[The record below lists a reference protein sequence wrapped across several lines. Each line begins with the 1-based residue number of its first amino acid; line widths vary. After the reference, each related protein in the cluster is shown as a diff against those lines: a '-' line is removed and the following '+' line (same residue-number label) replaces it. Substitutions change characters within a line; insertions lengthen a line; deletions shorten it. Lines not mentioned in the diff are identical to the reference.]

1 MLGNTDIAMVMVSMK
16 NNIVKGIIGNGL
28 AQITLKV
35 IRVMEQLLLIPFF
48 LTAWG
53 AAYYG
58 EWITLS
64 IIPSVLTFTNFGF
77 GSAVSNSFV
86 LAYTRGDKQK
96 AADINKNGILVVG
109 GSIVIGA
116 IITAAILLGSSY
128 FHFFENSII
137 PIHEAILAIALLM
150 TGRLISFYHL
160 LIDGYYRGARK
171 AVLGGFLYAGCS
183 AINLVVGL
191 GVLYLEGGIVEYA
204 FFQFLITIL
213 FTFVYFVIGRRLVDL
228 KGYQGRYILSEIK
241 QITSKGMGYMMDPVW
256 QCIYFQGST
265 LVVRLT
271 LGPEAVAAF
280 NTIRTACRSVSQ
292 IFNVVN
298 GSIFPEL
305 QYEYGQGNMNTVHRL
320 FRLSILSSIFVGIIG
335 TILLSLFGLDIYNW
349 WTQSQL
355 SVSSE
360 VWNTFVASILFN
372 AVWWTAMVA
381 YPITNQPCH
390 FALASILTACLSVV
404 ISYFMS
410 QYWDLWGA
418 ALGTMLFELIM
429 MLYILPDSCRLLGM
443 KAIELLNNMIEDLLC
458 LRNKL
463 CKTIFYR

>member
-1 MLGNTDIAMVMVSMK
+1 MPGSMDIVMAMVSMK

-58 EWITLS
+58 EWVTLS
-64 IIPSVLTFTNFGF
+64 IIPTILTFTNFGF

-86 LAYTRGDKQK
+86 LAYTGGDKQK

-116 IITAAILLGSSY
+116 IFTAAILWGGSY
-128 FHFFENSII
+128 FHIFENSII
-137 PIHEAILAIALLM
+137 PINEAILAIALLM
-150 TGRLISFYHL
+150 AGRLISFYHL
-160 LIDGYYRGARK
+160 LIEGYYRGARK
-171 AVLGGFLYAGCS
+171 AVLSGFLYAGSS
-183 AINLVVGL
+183 AINLVVGFC
-191 GVLYLEGGIVEYA
+191 VLYGEGGIVEYA
-204 FFQFLITIL
+204 FYQFLVTTL
-213 FTFVYFVIGRRLVDL
+213 FTIVYFVIGRRLVDL
-228 KGYQGRYILSEIK
+228 KGYQGRYILLDIK

-305 QYEYGQGNMNTVHRL
+305 QYEYGQGNMKTVHRL
-320 FRLSILSSIFVGIIG
+320 FRLSVLSSIFVGVIG
-335 TILLSLFGLDIYNW
+335 VIFLSFFGMEIYNW

-360 VWNTFVASILFN
+360 VWNTFVISILFN

-390 FALASILTACLSVV
+390 FAIASITTACLSVV
-404 ISYFMS
+404 ISYILSIYFG
-410 QYWDLWGA
+410 LWGA
-418 ALGTMLFELIM
+418 VMGVMLFELVM
-429 MLYILPDSCRLLGM
+429 MLYILPDSCRLVGM
-443 KAIELLNNMIEDLLC
+443 KAIELFTHLKEDSILI
-458 LRNKL
+458 K
-463 CKTIFYR
+463 KKIFK

>member
-1 MLGNTDIAMVMVSMK
+1 MLGSTDIAMVMVSMK

-64 IIPSVLTFTNFGF
+64 IIPTVLTFTNFGF

-86 LAYTRGDKQK
+86 LAYTGGDKQK

-109 GSIVIGA
+109 GSIVVGA
-116 IITAAILLGSSY
+116 ILTTAILWGGSY
-128 FHFFENSII
+128 FHAFENSII

-150 TGRLISFYHL
+150 IGRLISFYHL
-160 LIDGYYRGARK
+160 LIEGYYRGARK
-171 AVLGGFLYAGCS
+171 AVLSGFLYAGCS
-183 AINLVVGL
+183 AINLIVGFC
-191 GVLYLEGGIVEYA
+191 VLYWEGGIVEYA
-204 FFQFLITIL
+204 FSQFLITIL
-213 FTFVYFVIGRRLVDL
+213 FTIVYFVIGRNLVNL
-228 KGYQGRYILSEIK
+228 KGYHGRYILSDIK
-241 QITSKGMGYMMDPVW
+241 LIASKGMGYMMDPVW

-320 FRLSILSSIFVGIIG
+320 FRMSVMSSIFVGVIG
-335 TILLSLFGLDIYNW
+335 VIFLSLFGLEIYNW

-360 VWNTFVASILFN
+360 VWNTFVVSILFN

-381 YPITNQPCH
+381 YPVTNQPYH
-390 FALASILTACLSVV
+390 FAVASIITACLSVV
-404 ISYFMS
+404 ICYILSIYLG
-410 QYWDLWGA
+410 LWGVS
-418 ALGTMLFELIM
+418 LGIMLFELVM
-429 MLYILPDSCRLLGM
+429 MLYVLPDSCRLLGM
-443 KAIELLNNMIEDLLC
+443 NAIGLFSHLKEDSILI
-458 LRNKL
+458 RKKL
-463 CKTIFYR
+463 FKYKK

>member
-64 IIPSVLTFTNFGF
+64 IIPTVLTFTNFGF

-86 LAYTRGDKQK
+86 LAYTGGDKQK

-109 GSIVIGA
+109 GSILIGA
-116 IITAAILLGSSY
+116 ILTAVILLGGSY
-128 FHFFENSII
+128 FHAFENSII
-137 PIHEAILAIALLM
+137 PTHEAILAITLLM

-160 LIDGYYRGARK
+160 LIEGYYRGARK
-171 AVLGGFLYAGCS
+171 AALSGFLYAGCS
-183 AINLVVGL
+183 AISLIVGF
-191 GVLYLEGGIVEYA
+191 GVLYWEGGIVEYA
-204 FFQFLITIL
+204 FSQFLITIL
-213 FTFVYFVIGRRLVDL
+213 FTIVYFVIGRNLVDL
-228 KGYQGRYILSEIK
+228 KGYHGRYLISDIK

-271 LGPEAVAAF
+271 LGSEAVAAF

-292 IFNVVN
+292 IFSMVN

-320 FRLSILSSIFVGIIG
+320 FRVSLLSSIVVGLIG
-335 TILLSLFGLDIYNW
+335 TIFLSFFGLSVYNM

-360 VWNTFVASILFN
+360 VWNTFVISIFFN
-372 AVWWTAMVA
+372 GVWWTAMVA
-381 YPITNQPCH
+381 YPVTNKPYH
-390 FALASILTACLSVV
+390 FALASITTACLSVV
-404 ISYFMS
+404 VSYILS
-410 QYWDLWGA
+410 IYLGLWGA
-418 ALGTMLFELIM
+418 ALGAMLFELVM
-429 MLYILPDSCRLLGM
+429 MLYVLPDSCHLLGM
-443 KAIELLNNMIEDLLC
+443 KIIELFAYIKEDFTLMK
-458 LRNKL
+458 RR
-463 CKTIFYR
+463 F

>member
-1 MLGNTDIAMVMVSMK
+1 MDMVSMK

-28 AQITLKV
+28 AQISLKV

-48 LTAWG
+48 LSAWG

-64 IIPSVLTFTNFGF
+64 IIPTVLTFTNFGF

-86 LAYTRGDKQK
+86 LAYTGGDKQK

-109 GSIVIGA
+109 GSIVVGA

-137 PIHEAILAIALLM
+137 PINEAILAIALLM
-150 TGRLISFYHL
+150 IGRLISFYHL
-160 LIDGYYRGARK
+160 LIEGYYRGARK
-171 AVLGGFLYAGCS
+171 AVLSGFLYAGCS
-183 AINLVVGL
+183 AINLAVGF
-191 GVLYLEGGIVEYA
+191 GVLYWKGGIAEYA
-204 FFQFLITIL
+204 FYQFLVTIL
-213 FTFVYFVIGRRLVDL
+213 FTIIYFIVGRRLVDL
-228 KGYQGRYILSEIK
+228 KGYHGRYILSDIK
-241 QITSKGMGYMMDPVW
+241 QIASKGMGYMMDPVW

-305 QYEYGQGNMNTVHRL
+305 QYEYGQGNMKTVHRL
-320 FRLSILSSIFVGIIG
+320 FRLSVLSSILAGIIG
-335 TILLSLFGLDIYNW
+335 TIFLSLFGLEIYNW

-360 VWNTFVASILFN
+360 VWNTFVVSILFN

-381 YPITNQPCH
+381 YPVTNQPCH
-390 FALASILTACLSVV
+390 FAVASITSASLSVV
-404 ISYFMS
+404 VSYMLS
-410 QYWDLWGA
+410 VYLGLWGA
-418 ALGTMLFELIM
+418 ALGIMLFELVM
-429 MLYILPDSCRLLGM
+429 MLYVLPDGSRLLGM
-443 KAIELLNNMIEDLLC
+443 KIIETFKNMSEDLLFIKS
-458 LRNKL
+458 KL
-463 CKTIFYR
+463 LKKRF

>member
-1 MLGNTDIAMVMVSMK
+1 MAMPGSTAIAMDMVSMRS
-16 NNIVKGIIGNGL
+16 NIVKGIIGNGL

-58 EWITLS
+58 EWVTLS
-64 IIPSVLTFTNFGF
+64 IIPTVLTFTNFGF

-86 LAYTRGDKQK
+86 LAYTGGDKQK

-116 IITAAILLGSSY
+116 IITAAILWGGRY
-128 FHFFENSII
+128 FHVFENSFI
-137 PIHEAILAIALLM
+137 PIHEAILAITLLM

-160 LIDGYYRGARK
+160 LIEGYYRGARK
-171 AVLGGFLYAGCS
+171 AVLSGFLYAGCS
-183 AINLVVGL
+183 AINLIVGFC
-191 GVLYLEGGIVEYA
+191 VLYWEGGIVEYA
-204 FFQFLITIL
+204 FSQFLITIL
-213 FTFVYFVIGRRLVDL
+213 FTFIYFVIGRRLVDL
-228 KGYQGRYILSEIK
+228 KGYQGRYILSDIK
-241 QITSKGMGYMMDPVW
+241 QIASKGMGYMMDPVW
-256 QCIYFQGST
+256 QCIYFQGTT

-292 IFNVVN
+292 IFSMVN

-305 QYEYGQGNMNTVHRL
+305 QYEYGQGNMNMVHRL
-320 FRLSILSSIFVGIIG
+320 FRVSLLSSIMVGFIG
-335 TILLSLFGLDIYNW
+335 TIFLSLFGLSVYNM

-355 SVSSE
+355 SVTSE
-360 VWNTFVASILFN
+360 VWNTFVVSILFN

-381 YPITNQPCH
+381 YPVTNKPYH
-390 FALASILTACLSVV
+390 FAIASITTACLSVV
-404 ISYFMS
+404 ICYILSIYLG
-410 QYWDLWGA
+410 LWGA
-418 ALGTMLFELIM
+418 ALGTMLFELVL
-429 MLYILPDSCRLLGM
+429 MLYVLPDSCCLLGM
-443 KAIELLNNMIEDLLC
+443 NTIELFTHLKEDS
-458 LRNKL
+458 KL
-463 CKTIFYR
+463 IRKKILK

>member
-64 IIPSVLTFTNFGF
+64 IIPTVLTFTNFGF

-86 LAYTRGDKQK
+86 LAYTGGDKQK

-109 GSIVIGA
+109 GSILIGA
-116 IITAAILLGSSY
+116 ILTAVILLGGSY
-128 FHFFENSII
+128 FHAFENSII
-137 PIHEAILAIALLM
+137 PTHEAILAITLLM

-160 LIDGYYRGARK
+160 LIEGYYRGARK
-171 AVLGGFLYAGCS
+171 AVLSGFLYAGCS
-183 AINLVVGL
+183 AINLIVGFC
-191 GVLYLEGGIVEYA
+191 VLYWEGGIVEYA
-204 FFQFLITIL
+204 FSQFLVTIL
-213 FTFVYFVIGRRLVDL
+213 FTIVYFLVGRRLVDL
-228 KGYQGRYILSEIK
+228 NGYQGRYILLDIK

-305 QYEYGQGNMNTVHRL
+305 QYEYGQGNMKTVHRL
-320 FRLSILSSIFVGIIG
+320 FRLSVLSSILAGIIG
-335 TILLSLFGLDIYNW
+335 TIFLSLFGLEIYNW

-355 SVSSE
+355 SVTTE
-360 VWNTFVASILFN
+360 VWNTFVVSILFN

-390 FALASILTACLSVV
+390 FAIASITTACLSVV
-404 ISYFMS
+404 ICYILSIYLG
-410 QYWDLWGA
+410 LWGG
-418 ALGTMLFELIM
+418 ALGIMLFELVM
-429 MLYILPDSCRLLGM
+429 MLYVLPDSCRLLGM
-443 KAIELLNNMIEDLLC
+443 NAIELFSHLKEDSILI
-458 LRNKL
+458 RKKL
-463 CKTIFYR
+463 FK

>member
-1 MLGNTDIAMVMVSMK
+1 MSSKLAR
-16 NNIVKGIIGNGL
+16 GIIGNGL

-35 IRVMEQLLLIPFF
+35 IRVLEQLLLIPFF
-48 LTAWG
+48 LSAWG

-64 IIPSVLTFTNFGF
+64 IIPTVLAFSNFGF

-86 LAYTRGDKQK
+86 LAYTGGDKQK

-116 IITAAILLGSSY
+116 IFTAAILWGSSY
-128 FHFFENSII
+128 FHVFENSLI

-160 LIDGYYRGARK
+160 LIEGYYRGARK
-171 AVLGGFLYAGCS
+171 AVLSGFLYAGCS
-183 AINLVVGL
+183 AINLIVGFC
-191 GVLYLEGGIVEYA
+191 VLYWEGGIVEYA
-204 FFQFLITIL
+204 FSQFLITIL
-213 FTFVYFVIGRRLVDL
+213 FTIVYFVIGRRLVDL
-228 KGYQGRYILSEIK
+228 KGYQGRYIFSDIK

-292 IFNVVN
+292 IFSMIN

-305 QYEYGQGNMNTVHRL
+305 QYEYGQGNMKTVHRL
-320 FRLSILSSIFVGIIG
+320 FRMSVLSSLLVGIVGSIFLSI
-335 TILLSLFGLDIYNW
+335 FGLEIYNW

-355 SVSSE
+355 SVTTE
-360 VWNTFVASILFN
+360 VWNTFVFSILFN

-381 YPITNQPCH
+381 YPVTNKPYH
-390 FALASILTACLSVV
+390 FAIASTITASLSV
-404 ISYFMS
+404 ILSYVLSM
-410 QYWDLWGA
+410 YLGLLGA
-418 ALGTMLFELIM
+418 ALGVLLFELVM
-429 MLYILPDSCRLLGM
+429 MISVVPDGCRLLGM
-443 KAIELLNNMIEDLLC
+443 KTAGLFSHLKEDSIQIKKKVF
-458 LRNKL
+458 N
-463 CKTIFYR
+463 

>member
-1 MLGNTDIAMVMVSMK
+1 MSSKLA
-16 NNIVKGIIGNGL
+16 KGIIGNGL

-35 IRVMEQLLLIPFF
+35 IRVLEQLLLIPFF

-64 IIPSVLTFTNFGF
+64 IIPTVLAFSNFGF

-86 LAYTRGDKQK
+86 LAYTGGDKQK

-109 GSIVIGA
+109 GSIVVGA
-116 IITAAILLGSSY
+116 ILTTAILLGGRS
-128 FHFFENSII
+128 FHIFENSII
-137 PIHEAILAIALLM
+137 PINEAILAIALLM

-160 LIDGYYRGARK
+160 LIEGYYRGARK
-171 AVLGGFLYAGCS
+171 AVLSGFLYAGCS
-183 AINLVVGL
+183 AINLVVGFC
-191 GVLYLEGGIVEYA
+191 VLYWEGGIVEYA
-204 FFQFLITIL
+204 FSQFFVTVAFTI
-213 FTFVYFVIGRRLVDL
+213 VYFVIGRRLVNL
-228 KGYQGRYILSEIK
+228 KGYQGRYILLEIK

-305 QYEYGQGNMNTVHRL
+305 QYEYGQGNMKTVHRL
-320 FRLSILSSIFVGIIG
+320 FRMSVLSSILAGFVGIIF
-335 TILLSLFGLDIYNW
+335 LSLFGLDIYNW

-360 VWNTFVASILFN
+360 VWNTFVVSILFN

-381 YPITNQPCH
+381 YPVTNKPYH
-390 FALASILTACLSVV
+390 FAIASITTASLSVV
-404 ISYFMS
+404 VSYILS
-410 QYWDLWGA
+410 VYLGLLGG
-418 ALGTMLFELIM
+418 ALGIMLFELVM
-429 MLYILPDSCRLLGM
+429 MLYVLPDSCRLLGM
-443 KAIELLNNMIEDLLC
+443 KAVELLNNMSEDFLFLKN
-458 LRNKL
+458 RL
-463 CKTIFYR
+463 CKSLFNS

>member
-1 MLGNTDIAMVMVSMK
+1 MSSKLA
-16 NNIVKGIIGNGL
+16 KGIIGNGL

-35 IRVMEQLLLIPFF
+35 IRVLEQLLLIPFF
-48 LTAWG
+48 LSAWG

-64 IIPSVLTFTNFGF
+64 IIPTVLTFTNFGF

-86 LAYTRGDKQK
+86 LAYTGGDKQK

-109 GSIVIGA
+109 GSIVVGA
-116 IITAAILLGSSY
+116 ILTTAILWGGRS
-128 FHFFENSII
+128 FHIFENSII
-137 PIHEAILAIALLM
+137 PINEAILAIGLLM

-160 LIDGYYRGARK
+160 LIEGYYRGARK
-171 AVLGGFLYAGCS
+171 AVLSGFLYAGCS

-191 GVLYLEGGIVEYA
+191 GVLYGEGGIVEYA
-204 FFQFLITIL
+204 FSQFFVTAAFTI
-213 FTFVYFVIGRRLVDL
+213 VYFVIGRRLVNL
-228 KGYQGRYILSEIK
+228 KGYQGKYILTDIK
-241 QITSKGMGYMMDPVW
+241 QIALKGMGYMMDPVW

-265 LVVRLT
+265 LVVRLA

-292 IFNVVN
+292 IFSMVN

-320 FRLSILSSIFVGIIG
+320 FRVSLLSSIMVGLIG
-335 TILLSLFGLDIYNW
+335 TIFLSFFGLSVYNM

-360 VWNTFVASILFN
+360 VWNTFVVSILFN

-381 YPITNQPCH
+381 YPVTNKPYH
-390 FALASILTACLSVV
+390 FALASITTACLSVV
-404 ISYFMS
+404 VSYILS
-410 QYWDLWGA
+410 IYLGLWGA
-418 ALGTMLFELIM
+418 ALGAMLFELVM
-429 MLYILPDSCRLLGM
+429 MLYVLPDSCHLLGM
-443 KAIELLNNMIEDLLC
+443 KIIELFAYIKEDFTLMK
-458 LRNKL
+458 RR
-463 CKTIFYR
+463 F

>member
-1 MLGNTDIAMVMVSMK
+1 MPGSTDIAMDTVSMK
-16 NNIVKGIIGNGL
+16 NNILKGIIGNGL

-64 IIPSVLTFTNFGF
+64 IIPTVLTFTNFGF

-86 LAYTRGDKQK
+86 LAYTGGDKQK

-109 GSIVIGA
+109 GSIVVGA
-116 IITAAILLGSSY
+116 ILTAAILWGSSY

-137 PIHEAILAIALLM
+137 PINDAILAIALLM

-160 LIDGYYRGARK
+160 LIEGYYRGARK
-171 AVLGGFLYAGCS
+171 AVLSGFLYAGCS
-183 AINLVVGL
+183 AINLIVGFC
-191 GVLYLEGGIVEYA
+191 VLYLEGGIVEYA
-204 FFQFLITIL
+204 FFQFLVTTL
-213 FTFVYFVIGRRLVDL
+213 FTIVYFVIGRRLVDL
-228 KGYQGRYILSEIK
+228 KGFQGRYILSDIK
-241 QITSKGMGYMMDPVW
+241 QISSKGMGYMMDPVW

-265 LVVRLT
+265 VVVRLT

-320 FRLSILSSIFVGIIG
+320 FRMSVLSSIFVGIIG
-335 TILLSLFGLDIYNW
+335 VIFLSLFGLEIYNW
-349 WTQSQL
+349 WTQSRL
-355 SVSSE
+355 SVTTD
-360 VWNTFVASILFN
+360 VWNTFVVSILFN

-381 YPITNQPCH
+381 YPVTNQPYH
-390 FALASILTACLSVV
+390 FALASITTACLSVV
-404 ISYFMS
+404 ICYILSIYLG
-410 QYWDLWGA
+410 LWGA
-418 ALGTMLFELIM
+418 SLGIMLFELVM
-429 MLYILPDSCRLLGM
+429 MLYVLPDSCRLLDM
-443 KAIELLNNMIEDLLC
+443 NAIGLFSHLKEDSILIGK
-458 LRNKL
+458 KL
-463 CKTIFYR
+463 FKYKK

>member
-35 IRVMEQLLLIPFF
+35 IRVLEQLLLIPFF
-48 LTAWG
+48 LSAWG

-64 IIPSVLTFTNFGF
+64 IIPTVLAFSNFGF
-77 GSAVSNSFV
+77 GTAAGNSFV
-86 LAYTRGDKQK
+86 LAYTSGDKQK

-109 GSIVIGA
+109 GSIVLGA
-116 IITAAILLGSSY
+116 ILTTSILLGSSY
-128 FHFFENSII
+128 FHFFDNSII
-137 PIHEAILAIALLM
+137 PINEAILAIALLM

-160 LIDGYYRGARK
+160 LIEGYYRGARK
-171 AVLGGFLYAGCS
+171 AVLSGFLYAGCS
-183 AINLVVGL
+183 AINLVVGFC
-191 GVLYLEGGIVEYA
+191 VLYGEGGIVEYA
-204 FFQFLITIL
+204 FSQFLVTIL
-213 FTFVYFVIGRRLVDL
+213 FTIVYFLVGRRLVDL
-228 KGYQGRYILSEIK
+228 NGYQGRYIFSDIK
-241 QITSKGMGYMMDPVW
+241 QIASKGMGYMMDPVW
-256 QCIYFQGST
+256 QCIYFQGT
-265 LVVRLT
+265 TFVVRLT

-292 IFNVVN
+292 IFSMVN

-335 TILLSLFGLDIYNW
+335 TIFLSFFGLDIYNW

-355 SVSSE
+355 SVTTE
-360 VWNTFVASILFN
+360 VWNTFVVSILFN

-381 YPITNQPCH
+381 YPVTNKPYH
-390 FALASILTACLSVV
+390 FAIASITTASLSVV
-404 ISYFMS
+404 VSYILS
-410 QYWDLWGA
+410 VYLGLWGA
-418 ALGTMLFELIM
+418 VLGAMFFELVM
-429 MLYILPDSCRLLGM
+429 MLCVLPDSCHLLGM
-443 KAIELLNNMIEDLLC
+443 KIIELFAYIKEDFTLMK
-458 LRNKL
+458 RR
-463 CKTIFYR
+463 F

>member
-1 MLGNTDIAMVMVSMK
+1 MNSKLA
-16 NNIVKGIIGNGL
+16 KGIIGNGL

-58 EWITLS
+58 EWVTLS
-64 IIPSVLTFTNFGF
+64 IIPTVLTFTNFGF

-86 LAYTRGDKQK
+86 LAYTGGDKQK
-96 AADINKNGILVVG
+96 ATDINKNGILVVG

-116 IITAAILLGSSY
+116 ILTAAILWGSSY
-128 FHFFENSII
+128 FHFFENSFI
-137 PIHEAILAIALLM
+137 PIHEAILSIALLM

-160 LIDGYYRGARK
+160 LIEGYYRGARK
-171 AVLGGFLYAGCS
+171 AVLSGFLYAGCS
-183 AINLVVGL
+183 AINLLVGL
-191 GVLYLEGGIVEYA
+191 GVLYWEGGIVEYA
-204 FFQFLITIL
+204 FSQFLVTVL
-213 FTFVYFVIGRRLVDL
+213 FTIVYFVVGRRLIDL
-228 KGYQGRYILSEIK
+228 KGYRGRYILSDIK
-241 QITSKGMGYMMDPVW
+241 QIASKGMGYMMDPVW

-305 QYEYGQGNMNTVHRL
+305 QYEYGQGNMKTVYRL
-320 FRLSILSSIFVGIIG
+320 FRMSVLSSILVGIIG
-335 TILLSLFGLDIYNW
+335 VIFLSLFGLDIYNW

-355 SVSSE
+355 SVSNE
-360 VWNTFVASILFN
+360 VWNTFVVSILFN
-372 AVWWTAMVA
+372 AVWWMAMVV
-381 YPITNQPCH
+381 YPVTNQPHH
-390 FALASILTACLSVV
+390 FAVASITTACLSVV
-404 ISYFMS
+404 ICYILSIYLG
-410 QYWDLWGA
+410 LWGA
-418 ALGTMLFELIM
+418 SLGIMLFELVM
-429 MLYILPDSCRLLGM
+429 MLYVLPDSCRLLGM
-443 KAIELLNNMIEDLLC
+443 KTIDLLNNMSEDFLY
-458 LRNKL
+458 LRNKYL
-463 CKTIFYR
+463 YR

>member
-1 MLGNTDIAMVMVSMK
+1 MK
-16 NNIVKGIIGNGL
+16 TNIVKGIIGNGL

-35 IRVMEQLLLIPFF
+35 IRVLEQLLLIPFF
-48 LTAWG
+48 LSAWG

-64 IIPSVLTFTNFGF
+64 IIPTVLAFSNFGF

-86 LAYTRGDKQK
+86 LAYTGGDKQK

-109 GSIVIGA
+109 GSIVIGG
-116 IITAAILLGSSY
+116 IITAAILWGSSY
-128 FHFFENSII
+128 FHFFKNSII

-160 LIDGYYRGARK
+160 LIEGYYRGARK
-171 AVLGGFLYAGCS
+171 AVLSGFLYAGCS

-204 FFQFLITIL
+204 FSQFFVTLAFTI
-213 FTFVYFVIGRRLVDL
+213 VYFVIGRRLVNL
-228 KGYQGRYILSEIK
+228 KGYQGKYILTDIK
-241 QITSKGMGYMMDPVW
+241 QIASKGMGYMMDPVW
-256 QCIYFQGST
+256 QSIYFQGT
-265 LVVRLT
+265 TFVVRLT

-305 QYEYGQGNMNTVHRL
+305 QYEYGQGNMKTVHRL
-320 FRLSILSSIFVGIIG
+320 FRMSVLSSLLVGIVG
-335 TILLSLFGLDIYNW
+335 TIFLSLFGLDIYNW

-355 SVSSE
+355 SVTTE
-360 VWNTFVASILFN
+360 VWNTFVVSILFN

-381 YPITNQPCH
+381 YPITNKPYH
-390 FALASILTACLSVV
+390 FAIASITTASLSVV
-404 ISYFMS
+404 VSYILS
-410 QYWDLWGA
+410 VYLGLWGA
-418 ALGTMLFELIM
+418 VLGTTLFELVL
-429 MLYILPDSCRLLGM
+429 MLYVLPDSCNLLGM
-443 KAIELLNNMIEDLLC
+443 KIIELFTFIEEDCELIKK
-458 LRNKL
+458 R
-463 CKTIFYR
+463 F

>member
-1 MLGNTDIAMVMVSMK
+1 MAMVRKK

-35 IRVMEQLLLIPFF
+35 IRVLEQLLLIPFF

-64 IIPSVLTFTNFGF
+64 IIPTVLTFTNFGF

-86 LAYTRGDKQK
+86 LAYTGGDKQK

-137 PIHEAILAIALLM
+137 SINEAILAIALLM

-160 LIDGYYRGARK
+160 LIEGYYRGARK
-171 AVLGGFLYAGCS
+171 AVLSGFLYAGCS
-183 AINLVVGL
+183 AINLIVGFC
-191 GVLYLEGGIVEYA
+191 VLYWEGGIVEYA
-204 FFQFLITIL
+204 FSQFLVTIL
-213 FTFVYFVIGRRLVDL
+213 FTIVYFLVGRRLVDL
-228 KGYQGRYILSEIK
+228 NGYQGRYILLDIK

-256 QCIYFQGST
+256 QSIYFQGT
-265 LVVRLT
+265 TFVVRLT

-320 FRLSILSSIFVGIIG
+320 FRLSVLSSILSGIIG
-335 TILLSLFGLDIYNW
+335 TIFLSLFGLEIYNW

-360 VWNTFVASILFN
+360 VWNTFVVSILFN
-372 AVWWTAMVA
+372 AVWWTAMVT
-381 YPITNQPCH
+381 YPITNQPYH
-390 FALASILTACLSVV
+390 FAIASITTACLSVV
-404 ISYFMS
+404 ICYILSIYLG
-410 QYWDLWGA
+410 LWGG
-418 ALGTMLFELIM
+418 ALGIMLFELVM
-429 MLYILPDSCRLLGM
+429 MLYVLPDSCRLLGM
-443 KAIELLNNMIEDLLC
+443 NAIELFSHLKEDSILI
-458 LRNKL
+458 RKKL
-463 CKTIFYR
+463 FK

>member
-1 MLGNTDIAMVMVSMK
+1 MPESMAIVMVMVRKK
-16 NNIVKGIIGNGL
+16 NNIIKGIIGNGL

-64 IIPSVLTFTNFGF
+64 IIPTVLTFTNFGF

-86 LAYTRGDKQK
+86 LAYTGGDKQK

-109 GSIVIGA
+109 GSIVVGA
-116 IITAAILLGSSY
+116 ILTAAILLGGSY
-128 FHFFENSII
+128 FHAFENSII
-137 PIHEAILAIALLM
+137 PTHEAILAITLLM

-160 LIDGYYRGARK
+160 LIEGYYRGARK
-171 AVLGGFLYAGCS
+171 AVLSGFLYAGCS
-183 AINLVVGL
+183 AINLLVGL
-191 GVLYLEGGIVEYA
+191 GVLYWEGGIVEYA
-204 FFQFLITIL
+204 FSQFLITIL
-213 FTFVYFVIGRRLVDL
+213 FTIVYFVIGRRLVDL
-228 KGYQGRYILSEIK
+228 KGYQGRYIFSDIK
-241 QITSKGMGYMMDPVW
+241 QIASKGMGYMMDPVW
-256 QCIYFQGST
+256 QCIYFQGT
-265 LVVRLT
+265 TFVVRLT

-292 IFNVVN
+292 IFSMIN

-320 FRLSILSSIFVGIIG
+320 FRLSVLSSIFVGIIG
-335 TILLSLFGLDIYNW
+335 TILLLFFGLDIYNW

-355 SVSSE
+355 SVSIE
-360 VWNTFVASILFN
+360 VWNTFVVGILFN

-381 YPITNQPCH
+381 YPVTNRPYN
-390 FALASILTACLSVV
+390 FALASTITACLSVG
-404 ISYFMS
+404 ISYVLS
-410 QYWDLWGA
+410 IYLGLCGA
-418 ALGTMLFELIM
+418 VMGTMLFELIM
-429 MLYILPDSCRLLGM
+429 MIYVLPNSCSLLGM
-443 KAIELLNNMIEDLLC
+443 KTIELFTFLKEDSILI
-458 LRNKL
+458 RKN
-463 CKTIFYR
+463 IFK

>member
-1 MLGNTDIAMVMVSMK
+1 MK

-35 IRVMEQLLLIPFF
+35 IRVLEQLLLIPFF
-48 LTAWG
+48 LSAWG

-64 IIPSVLTFTNFGF
+64 IIPTVLTFSNFGF

-86 LAYTRGDKQK
+86 LAYTGGDKQK

-109 GSIVIGA
+109 GSIVVGA
-116 IITAAILLGSSY
+116 IITAAILLLSNY
-128 FHFFENSII
+128 FHFFESSII
-137 PIHEAILAIALLM
+137 PENEAILAVALLM
-150 TGRLISFYHL
+150 IGRLISFYHL
-160 LIDGYYRGARK
+160 LIEGYYRGVRK
-171 AVLGGFLYAGCS
+171 AVLSGFLYAGCS
-183 AINLVVGL
+183 AISLIVGF
-191 GVLYLEGGIVEYA
+191 GVLYWEGGIVEYA
-204 FFQFLITIL
+204 FSQFCVTII
-213 FTFVYFVIGRRLVDL
+213 FTAVYFVIGRKLIDL
-228 KGYQGRYILSEIK
+228 KGYQGKYILTDIK
-241 QITSKGMGYMMDPVW
+241 QIASKGMGYMMDPVW

-305 QYEYGQGNMNTVHRL
+305 QYEYGKGNMNTVHRL
-320 FRLSILSSIFVGIIG
+320 FRLSVLSSILIGIIG
-335 TILLSLFGLDIYNW
+335 TILLSIFGLDIYNW

-355 SVSSE
+355 SVTNE
-360 VWNTFVASILFN
+360 VWNTFVMGILFN

-381 YPITNQPCH
+381 YPVTNKPYN
-390 FALASILTACLSVV
+390 FALASTIMACLSVT
-404 ISYFMS
+404 ISYLFS
-410 QYWDLWGA
+410 INLGLWGA
-418 ALGTMLFELIM
+418 VIGAILFELIM
-429 MLYILPDSCRLLGM
+429 MIYILPDSCRLLDM
-443 KAIELLNNMIEDLLC
+443 KTVELFTYLKEDVMF
-458 LRNKL
+458 LRK
-463 CKTIFYR
+463 KIFDKKNDEE

>member
-1 MLGNTDIAMVMVSMK
+1 MLGSTDIVMDMVSMK
-16 NNIVKGIIGNGL
+16 NNIIKGIIGNGL

-64 IIPSVLTFTNFGF
+64 IIPTVLTFTNFGF

-86 LAYTRGDKQK
+86 LAYTGGDKQK

-109 GSIVIGA
+109 GSIVVGTIL
-116 IITAAILLGSSY
+116 TAAILWGSSY
-128 FHFFENSII
+128 FHVFENSLI

-150 TGRLISFYHL
+150 AGRLISFYHL
-160 LIDGYYRGARK
+160 LIEGYYRGARK
-171 AVLGGFLYAGCS
+171 AVLSGFLYAGCS
-183 AINLVVGL
+183 AISLIVGF
-191 GVLYLEGGIVEYA
+191 GVLYWEGGIVEYA
-204 FFQFLITIL
+204 FSQFLITIL
-213 FTFVYFVIGRRLVDL
+213 FTIVYFVIGRRLVDL
-228 KGYQGRYILSEIK
+228 KGYQGRYIFSDIK
-241 QITSKGMGYMMDPVW
+241 QIASKGMGYMMDPVW
-256 QCIYFQGST
+256 QCIYFQGT
-265 LVVRLT
+265 TFVVRLT

-292 IFNVVN
+292 IFSMIN

-320 FRLSILSSIFVGIIG
+320 FRLSVLSSIFVGIIG
-335 TILLSLFGLDIYNW
+335 TILLLFFGLDIYNW

-355 SVSSE
+355 SVSTE
-360 VWNTFVASILFN
+360 VWNTFVVSILFN

-381 YPITNQPCH
+381 YPVTNKPYH
-390 FALASILTACLSVV
+390 FAVASITTACLSVV
-404 ISYFMS
+404 ISYILSIYFG
-410 QYWDLWGA
+410 LWGA
-418 ALGTMLFELIM
+418 ALGTMLFEMVM
-429 MLYILPDSCRLLGM
+429 MLYVLPDGCRLLGM
-443 KAIELLNNMIEDLLC
+443 KTTSLFTHFKDDSILIKKKIL
-458 LRNKL
+458 K
-463 CKTIFYR
+463 

>member
-1 MLGNTDIAMVMVSMK
+1 MNSKLA
-16 NNIVKGIIGNGL
+16 KGIIGNGL

-58 EWITLS
+58 EWVTLS
-64 IIPSVLTFTNFGF
+64 IIPTVLTFTNFGF

-86 LAYTRGDKQK
+86 LAYTGGNKQK
-96 AADINKNGILVVG
+96 AVDTNKNGILVVG
-109 GSIVIGA
+109 GSIVVGVIL
-116 IITAAILLGSSY
+116 TAVILVGGSY
-128 FHFFENSII
+128 FHVFENTII
-137 PIHEAILAIALLM
+137 PTHEAILAIALLM

-160 LIDGYYRGARK
+160 LIEGYYRGARK
-171 AVLGGFLYAGCS
+171 AVLSGFLYAGCS

-191 GVLYLEGGIVEYA
+191 GVLYWEGGIVEYA
-204 FFQFLITIL
+204 FSQFLITIL
-213 FTFVYFVIGRRLVDL
+213 FTIVYFIIGRRLVDL

-305 QYEYGQGNMNTVHRL
+305 QYEYGQGNMKTVHRL
-320 FRLSILSSIFVGIIG
+320 FRLSVLSSIFVGVIG
-335 TILLSLFGLDIYNW
+335 VIFLSFFGMEIYNW

-360 VWNTFVASILFN
+360 VWNTFVVNILFN

-381 YPITNQPCH
+381 YPITNQPYH
-390 FALASILTACLSVV
+390 FAIASITTACLSVV
-404 ISYFMS
+404 ISYILS
-410 QYWDLWGA
+410 IYLGLWGG
-418 ALGTMLFELIM
+418 ALGIMLFELVM
-429 MLYILPDSCRLLGM
+429 MLYVLPDSCRLLGM
-443 KAIELLNNMIEDLLC
+443 NTIELFSHLKEDSILI
-458 LRNKL
+458 RKKL
-463 CKTIFYR
+463 FK

>member
-1 MLGNTDIAMVMVSMK
+1 MAMPASMAIVMVMVSMK

-35 IRVMEQLLLIPFF
+35 IRVLEQLLLIPFF

-64 IIPSVLTFTNFGF
+64 IIPTVLTFTNFGF

-86 LAYTRGDKQK
+86 LAYTGGDKQK

-109 GSIVIGA
+109 VSIVIGA
-116 IITAAILLGSSY
+116 IFTAAILWGGRY
-128 FHFFENSII
+128 FHIFENSII
-137 PIHEAILAIALLM
+137 PINEAILAIALLM
-150 TGRLISFYHL
+150 AGRLISFYHL
-160 LIDGYYRGARK
+160 LIEGYYRGARK
-171 AVLGGFLYAGCS
+171 AVLSGFLYAGSS
-183 AINLVVGL
+183 AINLIVGFC
-191 GVLYLEGGIVEYA
+191 VLYGEGGIVEYA
-204 FFQFLITIL
+204 FSQFLITIL
-213 FTFVYFVIGRRLVDL
+213 FTIVYFVIGRNLVDW
-228 KGYQGRYILSEIK
+228 KGYHGRYLISDIK
-241 QITSKGMGYMMDPVW
+241 QISSKGMGYMMDPVW
-256 QCIYFQGST
+256 QCIFFQGTT

-320 FRLSILSSIFVGIIG
+320 FRLSVLSSIFVGIIG
-335 TILLSLFGLDIYNW
+335 TILLSIFGLDIYNW

-381 YPITNQPCH
+381 YPVTNKPYH
-390 FALASILTACLSVV
+390 FAVASIAAACLSVIV
-404 ISYFMS
+404 SYILS
-410 QYWDLWGA
+410 IYLGLWGA
-418 ALGTMLFELIM
+418 SLGAMFFELVM
-429 MLYILPDSCRLLGM
+429 MLYVLPDSCRLLGM
-443 KAIELLNNMIEDLLC
+443 KTAGLFTHLKEDSMLIKKKIL
-458 LRNKL
+458 K
-463 CKTIFYR
+463 

>member
-1 MLGNTDIAMVMVSMK
+1 MK
-16 NNIVKGIIGNGL
+16 TNIVKGIIGNGL

-35 IRVMEQLLLIPFF
+35 IRVLEQLLLIPFF
-48 LTAWG
+48 LSAWG

-64 IIPSVLTFTNFGF
+64 IIPTVLAFSNFGF

-86 LAYTRGDKQK
+86 LAYTGGDKQK

-109 GSIVIGA
+109 GSIVVGA
-116 IITAAILLGSSY
+116 ILTTAILLGGRS
-128 FHFFENSII
+128 FHIFENSII
-137 PIHEAILAIALLM
+137 PINEAILAIALLM

-160 LIDGYYRGARK
+160 LIEGYYRGARK
-171 AVLGGFLYAGCS
+171 AVLSGFLYAGCS

-204 FFQFLITIL
+204 FSQFLITIL
-213 FTFVYFVIGRRLVDL
+213 FTIVYFVIGRNLVDW
-228 KGYQGRYILSEIK
+228 KGYHGRYLISDIK

-256 QCIYFQGST
+256 QCIYFQGT
-265 LVVRLT
+265 TFVVRLT

-292 IFNVVN
+292 IFSMIN

-305 QYEYGQGNMNTVHRL
+305 QYEYGQGNITTVHRL
-320 FRLSILSSIFVGIIG
+320 FRMSVLSSMLVGMIG
-335 TILLSLFGLDIYNW
+335 TILLLFFGLDIYNW

-355 SVSSE
+355 SVTTE
-360 VWNTFVASILFN
+360 VWNTFVVSILFN

-381 YPITNQPCH
+381 YPVTNKPYH
-390 FALASILTACLSVV
+390 FAVASIITACLSVV
-404 ISYFMS
+404 ISYILS
-410 QYWDLWGA
+410 IYLGLWGA
-418 ALGTMLFELIM
+418 ALGIMLFELVM
-429 MLYILPDSCRLLGM
+429 MLYVLPDSCHLLGM
-443 KAIELLNNMIEDLLC
+443 NAIGLFSHLKEDSILI
-458 LRNKL
+458 RKKL
-463 CKTIFYR
+463 FKYKK

>member
-64 IIPSVLTFTNFGF
+64 IIPTVLTFTNFGF

-86 LAYTRGDKQK
+86 LAYTGGDKQK

-109 GSIVIGA
+109 GSILIGA
-116 IITAAILLGSSY
+116 ILTAVILLGGSY
-128 FHFFENSII
+128 FHAFENSII
-137 PIHEAILAIALLM
+137 PTHEAILAIALLM

-160 LIDGYYRGARK
+160 LIEGYYRGARK
-171 AVLGGFLYAGCS
+171 AVLSGFLYAGCS
-183 AINLVVGL
+183 AINLIVGFC
-191 GVLYLEGGIVEYA
+191 VLYWEGEIVEYA
-204 FFQFLITIL
+204 FSQFLVTTL
-213 FTFVYFVIGRRLVDL
+213 FTIVYFVIGRRLVDL
-228 KGYQGRYILSEIK
+228 KGYRGRYILLDIK

-271 LGPEAVAAF
+271 LGSEAVAAF

-292 IFNVVN
+292 IFSMAN

-320 FRLSILSSIFVGIIG
+320 FRVSLLSSIMVGFIG
-335 TILLSLFGLDIYNW
+335 TIFLSFFGLSVYNM

-360 VWNTFVASILFN
+360 VWNTFVISILFN

-381 YPITNQPCH
+381 YPVTNKPYH
-390 FALASILTACLSVV
+390 FALASITTACLSVV
-404 ISYFMS
+404 VSYILS
-410 QYWDLWGA
+410 IYLGLWGA
-418 ALGTMLFELIM
+418 ALGAMLFELVM
-429 MLYILPDSCRLLGM
+429 MLYVLPDSCHLLGM
-443 KAIELLNNMIEDLLC
+443 KIIELFAYIKEDFTLMKK
-458 LRNKL
+458 R
-463 CKTIFYR
+463 F

>member
-1 MLGNTDIAMVMVSMK
+1 MPESMAIVMVMVRKK
-16 NNIVKGIIGNGL
+16 NNIIKGIIGNGL

-64 IIPSVLTFTNFGF
+64 IIPTVLTFTNFGF

-86 LAYTRGDKQK
+86 LAYTGGDKQK

-109 GSIVIGA
+109 GSIVVGTIL
-116 IITAAILLGSSY
+116 TAAILWGSSY
-128 FHFFENSII
+128 FHFFENSLI

-160 LIDGYYRGARK
+160 LIEGYYRGARK
-171 AVLGGFLYAGCS
+171 AVLSGFLYAGCS
-183 AINLVVGL
+183 AISLIVGF
-191 GVLYLEGGIVEYA
+191 GVLYWEGGIVEYA
-204 FFQFLITIL
+204 FSQFLITIL
-213 FTFVYFVIGRRLVDL
+213 FTIVYFVIGRRLVDL
-228 KGYQGRYILSEIK
+228 KGYQGRYIFSDIK
-241 QITSKGMGYMMDPVW
+241 QIASKGMGYMMDPVW
-256 QCIYFQGST
+256 QCIYFQGT
-265 LVVRLT
+265 TFVVRLT

-305 QYEYGQGNMNTVHRL
+305 QYEYGQGNMKTVHRL
-320 FRLSILSSIFVGIIG
+320 FRFSVLSSIFVGVIG
-335 TILLSLFGLDIYNW
+335 VIFLSFFGLDIYNW

-355 SVSSE
+355 SVSNE
-360 VWNTFVASILFN
+360 VWNTFVVSILFN
-372 AVWWTAMVA
+372 AVWWTAMVV
-381 YPITNQPCH
+381 YPVTNQPYH
-390 FALASILTACLSVV
+390 FAVASITTASLSVV
-404 ISYFMS
+404 ISYILS
-410 QYWDLWGA
+410 IYIGLWGA
-418 ALGTMLFELIM
+418 ALGTMVFELVM
-429 MLYILPDSCRLLGM
+429 MLFVLPDGCRLLGM
-443 KAIELLNNMIEDLLC
+443 KFKELFVNV
-458 LRNKL
+458 
-463 CKTIFYR
+463 Y

>member
-1 MLGNTDIAMVMVSMK
+1 MK

-35 IRVMEQLLLIPFF
+35 IRVLEQLLLIPFF

-64 IIPSVLTFTNFGF
+64 IIPTVLTFTNFGF

-86 LAYTRGDKQK
+86 LAYTGGDKQK

-109 GSIVIGA
+109 GSIVIGG
-116 IITAAILLGSSY
+116 IITAAILWGGSY

-137 PIHEAILAIALLM
+137 PAHEAILAIGLLM

-160 LIDGYYRGARK
+160 LIEGYYRGARK
-171 AVLGGFLYAGCS
+171 AVLSGFLYAGCS
-183 AINLVVGL
+183 AINLVVGFC
-191 GVLYLEGGIVEYA
+191 VLYGEGGIVEYA
-204 FFQFLITIL
+204 FSQFGVTIL
-213 FTFVYFVIGRRLVDL
+213 FTIAYFVIGRRLVNL
-228 KGYQGRYILSEIK
+228 KGFQGRYILSEIK
-241 QITSKGMGYMMDPVW
+241 QIASKGMGYMMDPVW
-256 QCIYFQGST
+256 QCIYFQGT
-265 LVVRLT
+265 TFVVRLT

-292 IFNVVN
+292 IFSMVN

-320 FRLSILSSIFVGIIG
+320 FRVSLLSSIMVGLIG
-335 TILLSLFGLDIYNW
+335 TIFLSFFGLSVYNM

-360 VWNTFVASILFN
+360 VWNTFVVSILFN

-381 YPITNQPCH
+381 YPVTNKPYH
-390 FALASILTACLSVV
+390 FALASITTACLSVV
-404 ISYFMS
+404 VSYILS
-410 QYWDLWGA
+410 IYLGLWGA
-418 ALGTMLFELIM
+418 ALGTMLFELVM
-429 MLYILPDSCRLLGM
+429 MLYVLPDSCHLLGM
-443 KAIELLNNMIEDLLC
+443 KIIELFAYIKEDFTLMK
-458 LRNKL
+458 RR
-463 CKTIFYR
+463 F

>member
-1 MLGNTDIAMVMVSMK
+1 MK

-35 IRVMEQLLLIPFF
+35 IRVLEQLLLIPFF
-48 LTAWG
+48 LSAWG

-64 IIPSVLTFTNFGF
+64 IIPTVLTFTNFGF

-86 LAYTRGDKQK
+86 LAYTGGDKQK

-109 GSIVIGA
+109 GSIVIGG
-116 IITAAILLGSSY
+116 IITAVILLGGSY
-128 FHFFENSII
+128 FHVFENSLI

-160 LIDGYYRGARK
+160 LIEGYYRGARK
-171 AVLGGFLYAGCS
+171 AVLSGFLYAGCS
-183 AINLVVGL
+183 AVNLVVGFC
-191 GVLYLEGGIVEYA
+191 VLYGEGGIVEYA
-204 FFQFLITIL
+204 FSQFFVTVAFTI
-213 FTFVYFVIGRRLVDL
+213 VYFVIGRRLVNL
-228 KGYQGRYILSEIK
+228 KGYQGRYILSDIK
-241 QITSKGMGYMMDPVW
+241 QIASKGMGYMMDPVW
-256 QCIYFQGST
+256 QCIYFQGTT

-292 IFNVVN
+292 IFSMVN

-305 QYEYGQGNMNTVHRL
+305 QYEYGQGNMNMVHRL
-320 FRLSILSSIFVGIIG
+320 FRVSLLSSIIVGLIG
-335 TILLSLFGLDIYNW
+335 TIFLSLFGLSVYNM

-355 SVSSE
+355 SVPSE
-360 VWNTFVASILFN
+360 VWNTFVISILFN

-381 YPITNQPCH
+381 YPVTNKPYH
-390 FALASILTACLSVV
+390 FALASITTACLSVV
-404 ISYFMS
+404 VSYILS
-410 QYWDLWGA
+410 IYLGLWGA
-418 ALGTMLFELIM
+418 ALGAMLFELVM
-429 MLYILPDSCRLLGM
+429 MLYVLPDSCHLLGM
-443 KAIELLNNMIEDLLC
+443 KIIELFAYIKEDFTLMKK
-458 LRNKL
+458 R
-463 CKTIFYR
+463 F